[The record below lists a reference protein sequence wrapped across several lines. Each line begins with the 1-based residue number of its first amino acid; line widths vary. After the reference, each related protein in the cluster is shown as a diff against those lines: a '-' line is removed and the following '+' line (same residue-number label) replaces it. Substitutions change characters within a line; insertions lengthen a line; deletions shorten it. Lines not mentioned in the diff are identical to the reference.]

1 MVWSGWVC
9 GIAIGKVKLAFHKFK
24 ILVSV
29 DALVIYTIFPFIVT
43 MALLKSKIEKKLKM
57 KHAMGQ
63 RSFCSVRSVLF
74 LFYCKYMRNN
84 KNCV

>member
-43 MALLKSKIEKKLKM
+43 MALLKAKLK
-57 KHAMGQ
+57 K
-63 RSFCSVRSVLF
+63 V
-74 LFYCKYMRNN
+74 
-84 KNCV
+84 